1 MERNYAPNGAKQG
14 PTKNQPVQEGKFKNF
29 VKFCIPQSRKGQLRR
44 YLIFRG
50 WANFFSSFF

>member
-29 VKFCIPQSRKGQLRR
+29 VKFCIPQSRKGQ
-44 YLIFRG
+44 
-50 WANFFSSFF
+50 